1 MNIRV
6 FSSSYLGV
14 EPYLIEVEIDISNGL
29 PIFSIVGLGDTAI
42 SESKDRIKTA
52 LKNCDYKVEPKRM
65 IVNLSPA
72 GIKKEGAQFDLPIA
86 VGIMLAMGYIRD
98 KNSILDNY
106 IFLGELS
113 LDGKVRGIK
122 GIINSMILAKEKN
135 YTGVVLPLEN
145 LEEASLIEGID
156 IIPVSHLK
164 EVAEFISNNTKPIFE
179 KPQRKLNTE
188 YKVDFSEV
196 KGQTLAKRGMEIA
209 AAGGHNILLIG
220 SPGSGKSMLAK
231 RMITILPPM
240 TENEIIQSTK
250 IYSVAGE
257 LNSENPIINKRPFR
271 APHHTS
277 SPTAIIGD
285 GKKISPGEI
294 TLASNGILLLDELAE
309 FPRSVLE
316 SLRQPLED
324 GKISITRAHYKVNF
338 PSKFL
343 LVGTSNPCPCG
354 FYFEG
359 DKCNCSQHEVTKY
372 MKKLSGPIMDRID
385 IHIEMRR
392 LSEDELMNSS
402 VAESSEEIRKRVI
415 KVREIQRERFGN
427 DETLNSNM
435 SSSDIKKYCKILPED
450 REYFKSAI
458 QILGIS
464 ARGYDK
470 ILKTARTIADL
481 DDSIEIKRFH
491 LMEAL
496 SFRRK

>member
-1 MNIRV
+1 M
-6 FSSSYLGV
+6 
-14 EPYLIEVEIDISNGL
+14 
-29 PIFSIVGLGDTAI
+29 
-42 SESKDRIKTA
+42 
-52 LKNCDYKVEPKRM
+52 
-65 IVNLSPA
+65 
-72 GIKKEGAQFDLPIA
+72 
-86 VGIMLAMGYIRD
+86 
-98 KNSILDNY
+98 
-106 IFLGELS
+106 
-113 LDGKVRGIK
+113 
-122 GIINSMILAKEKN
+122 
-135 YTGVVLPLEN
+135 
-145 LEEASLIEGID
+145 
-156 IIPVSHLK
+156 
-164 EVAEFISNNTKPIFE
+164 
-179 KPQRKLNTE
+179 NTE

-277 SPTAIIGD
+277 SPTATIGG

-359 DKCNCSQHEVTKY
+359 SKCNCSQHEVTKY

-427 DETLNSNM
+427 DEILNSSM

-458 QILGIS
+458 QMLGIS